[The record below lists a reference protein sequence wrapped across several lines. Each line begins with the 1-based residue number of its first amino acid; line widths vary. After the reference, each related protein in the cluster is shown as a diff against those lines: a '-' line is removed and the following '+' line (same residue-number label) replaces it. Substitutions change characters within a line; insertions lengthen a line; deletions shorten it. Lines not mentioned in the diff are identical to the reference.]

1 MNRPQLNKLP
11 KHLLVELHRKVIGA
25 PGDYARNPK
34 EHYVDALEARGS
46 AELSDALATIERKP
60 RKASQRSIDKK
71 NALANAREFHAIAR
85 ALVSWGDDL
94 ANNPEAIRTLQ
105 ARAKKALG

>member
-1 MNRPQLNKLP
+1 MIELQLSSLP

-25 PGDYARNPK
+25 PGDYARKPK
-34 EHYVDALEARGS
+34 EFYAEALSGRSA
-46 AELSDALATIERKP
+46 AELAEALATIERKP
-60 RKASQRSIDKK
+60 RKPQQRMIDKR
-71 NALANAREFHAIAR
+71 NALANAKEFHAIAR

-105 ARAKKALG
+105 ARARKALE